1 MNANVGMLS
10 PIAAACSYTPGSAP
24 TYSSGKVIAEA
35 VSASLNWNRS
45 DGHFYG
51 DDMELDSENGILG
64 YTIDFEP
71 TGLTDE
77 TRVLLLGET
86 VSSSE
91 YTINEDAS
99 PDVGFGYVRVMRTSG
114 TGGVSTSYEGWW
126 FYKLKFGVNSEE
138 ARTKEQSI
146 EWRTPTLS
154 GIGTGVQKTTGGKL
168 EYAVHKT
175 FSTKAEAIAYVQ
187 GKAGITSTSST

>member
-10 PIAAACSYTPGSAP
+10 PVAAVCSYTPGSAP
-24 TYSSGKVIAEA
+24 TYSGGKVVAEA
-35 VSASLNWNRS
+35 VSAALNWNRA

-64 YTIDFEP
+64 YTLDFEP
-71 TGLTDE
+71 SGLTDDV
-77 TRVLLLGET
+77 RAMLLGET

-114 TGGVSTSYEGWW
+114 SSGVSTTYEGWW
-126 FYKLKFGVNSEE
+126 FYKLKFGLTTEE
-138 ARTKEQSI
+138 ARTKEQNI
-146 EWRTPTLS
+146 EWRTPTLN
-154 GIGTGVQKTTGGKL
+154 GIGSGVQQSSGGKL
-168 EYAVHKT
+168 EYAVHKS
-175 FSTKAEAIAYVQ
+175 FDTKAGAIAYVK
-187 GKAGITSTSST
+187 GKAGIT